1 MNAKATELLKNGE
14 FLKKVLPME
23 PAEALK
29 AFEAEGAEITIDEL
43 NAIAAEIN
51 KGLQNGGEG
60 ELSADELEGVAGG
73 AVKKSDMVLF
83 AIGIGIGIGITCAPW

>member
-29 AFEAEGAEITIDEL
+29 AFEAEGAEITVDEL

-73 AVKKSDMVLF
+73 AKKSDLVWF
-83 AIGIGIGIGITCAPW
+83 AIGVGIGIGITCAPW

>member
-1 MNAKATELLKNGE
+1 MNAKATELLKTAE

-43 NAIAAEIN
+43 NELAAEIN
-51 KGLQNGGEG
+51 KGLENSGEG
-60 ELSADELEGVAGG
+60 ELSAEALENVAGG
-73 AVKKSDMVLF
+73 KMDPGLFWFAVGV
-83 AIGIGIGIGITCAPW
+83 GVGIGITCAPW